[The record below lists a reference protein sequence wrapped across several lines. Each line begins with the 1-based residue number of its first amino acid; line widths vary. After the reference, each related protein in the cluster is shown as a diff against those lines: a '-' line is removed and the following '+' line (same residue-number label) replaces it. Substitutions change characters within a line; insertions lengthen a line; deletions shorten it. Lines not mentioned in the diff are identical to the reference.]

1 MKGIIIDESS
11 LRGARMKKES
21 EDIGRE
27 LVEYENMEKQLE
39 VLLIQ
44 KHQLQIQS
52 NEIKHA
58 REELKK
64 SKGDVFRSIGS
75 ILMHTTKDAAETDL
89 KEREELVDVK
99 LNAIGKQEEKLRT
112 IVVETQKRLQ
122 EKMKG
127 YERPGS

>member
-1 MKGIIIDESS
+1 MRKDT
-11 LRGARMKKES
+11 
-21 EDIGRE
+21 EDLGKE

-58 REELKK
+58 LDELKK
-64 SKGDVFRSIGS
+64 AKGEVYRSIGS
-75 ILMHTTKDAAETDL
+75 ILMHTTKEGAESDL
-89 KEREELVDVK
+89 KEREELVEVK

-112 IVVETQKRLQ
+112 IVMDTQKKLQ

-127 YERPGS
+127 YEKPGE